1 MNWRIIKQEH
11 LLFITFDYYYFFF
24 RVDVLLPRTPSVHE
38 NVTKNDPDTDTSS
51 DSSEVFLTADE
62 GMRQGA

>member
-1 MNWRIIKQEH
+1 MNRRIIKQEH
-11 LLFITFDYYYFFF
+11 LWFVTFDFFF
-24 RVDVLLPRTPSVHE
+24 RVDVPLPRPPSLPE

-51 DSSEVFLTADE
+51 DSSEVFRTADE